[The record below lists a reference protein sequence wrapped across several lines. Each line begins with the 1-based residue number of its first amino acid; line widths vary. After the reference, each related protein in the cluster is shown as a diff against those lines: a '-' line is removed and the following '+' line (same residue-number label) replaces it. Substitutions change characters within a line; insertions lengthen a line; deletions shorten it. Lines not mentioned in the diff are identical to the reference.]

1 MSFGRRRGARRSGR
15 GYGGPMETIRWGVLA
30 PGRIAHRSPPTWPWS
45 PTGSWWRR
53 ARAAWSA
60 RAAFAAEFGGTAH
73 GSYEDL
79 VSDPQVDVVYVASPH
94 ALHDEHT
101 RLALEA
107 GKPVLCE
114 KPVTIEAD
122 SAAALF
128 DEAATRGL
136 FMMEAMWSACH
147 PTIRKLLDLLA
158 GGEYGTA
165 RQVHAD
171 LGFVVEADPTDRLLD
186 PALGAGAL
194 LDMGI
199 YPLTLA
205 HLVLGEPERLAA
217 TANLSASGI
226 DLDVAIAG
234 LYPGGAT
241 AALTASMTSA
251 SPRTASVATEIGRFD
266 LPRWLPPPGPAAVDG
281 LRGCHRMDRA
291 RRARGRSRLR
301 QRDPRGAPLPARGGP
316 HQRAGAAETD
326 PLPDAPD
333 GRRAVADRRL
343 LPQVR
348 SPRESKPEEARQRRP
363 RRRRQQAAC
372 RSGHRRRRGDHL
384 AAITR
389 GSRLCAR
396 AGDAGQQRRLDRLA
410 R

>member
-1 MSFGRRRGARRSGR
+1 
-15 GYGGPMETIRWGVLA
+15 METIRWGVLA
-30 PGRIAHRSPPTWPWS
+30 PGRIAHSFAADLALVPDAELVA
-45 PTGSWWRR
+45 TGSRSLER
-53 ARAAWSA
+53 AS
-60 RAAFAAEFGGTAH
+60 AFAAEFGGAAH

-234 LYPGGAT
+234 LYSSGAT
-241 AALTASMTSA
+241 AALTASMTAA
-251 SPRTASVATEIGRFD
+251 SPRTASIATEIGCFD
-266 LPRWLPPPGPAAVDG
+266 LPPGFHHPDRLQWTVSGGAAEWIEPDEPVVG
-281 LRGCHRMDRA
+281 RGYGNEILEVHRC
-291 RRARGRSRLR
+291 L
-301 QRDPRGAPLPARGGP
+301 
-316 HQRAGAAETD
+316 RAGALTSD
-326 PLPDAPD
+326 LVPPDQTLSLMRQMD
-333 GRRAVADRRL
+333 D
-343 LPQVR
+343 VR
-348 SPRESKPEEARQRRP
+348 SQIGLSYRR
-363 RRRRQQAAC
+363 
-372 RSGHRRRRGDHL
+372 
-384 AAITR
+384 
-389 GSRLCAR
+389 
-396 AGDAGQQRRLDRLA
+396 
-410 R
+410 